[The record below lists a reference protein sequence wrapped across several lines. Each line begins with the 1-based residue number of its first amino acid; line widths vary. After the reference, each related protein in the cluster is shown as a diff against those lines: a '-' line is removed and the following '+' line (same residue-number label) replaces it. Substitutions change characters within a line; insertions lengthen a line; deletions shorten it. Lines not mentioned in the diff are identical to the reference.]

1 MTETKGKVQPKTPP
15 AKPFVAPPT
24 YVGMPC
30 YWRHGLADPA
40 TVPEGGEISA
50 FVTEVCGNGRVRLA
64 VLNVDNSTFTVH
76 DDPVPHFSDPAARRI
91 TESDP
96 DAGTWYENQNVLTI
110 KEISAVRELL
120 ASFAAKPAA
129 G

>member
-24 YVGMPC
+24 YVGMQC

-40 TVPEGGEISA
+40 TIEPGTEISA

-64 VLNVDNSTFTVH
+64 VLNVDNSTFSVH
-76 DDPVPHFSDPAARRI
+76 DDPVAHKDDPAARRMV
-91 TESDP
+91 ESDP
-96 DAGTWYENQNVLTI
+96 DAGTWYENPNVLTPN
-110 KEISAVRELL
+110 EV
-120 ASFAAKPAA
+120 
-129 G
+129 